1 MKQNKH
7 QSAKLVLRGILAV
20 LLFLPVTLGAQTVI
34 DNLMAARQWGLADAY
49 YKAGQRFAKLGD
61 QNRGDAFMSEAKK
74 IYPGYKP
81 GSTGPVVPTAAPVL
95 PPPVAPLKSVPVL
108 STVVDQNLQGEK
120 IVRIQF
126 SRLLSA
132 YLGSDPSVL
141 NSVLADQVVVTGKG
155 GQPITLTQAQAVA
168 QAQDFL
174 QKNPVQAASP
184 DDLFKMGTLQI
195 TQVPNTVGPSYL
207 LSIQTNPTVP
217 GGLSA
222 VPFWAPSQTYLF
234 TRVGDIWK
242 LAGVSAL

>member
-34 DNLMAARQWGLADAY
+34 DNLMAARQWDLADAY
-49 YKAGQRFAKLGD
+49 YKAGERFVKLGD
-61 QNRGDAFMSEAKK
+61 KDRGDAFMAEAKK

-126 SRLLSA
+126 SRLLSG
-132 YLGSDPSVL
+132 YLGQDPSVL
-141 NSVLADQVVVTGKG
+141 TSVLADQLVVTGKG
-155 GQPITLTQAQAVA
+155 GQPMTLTQAQAVS

-174 QKNPVQAASP
+174 QKNPVQATSP
-184 DDLFKMGTLQI
+184 DDLFQMNTLQI
-195 TQVPNTVGPSYL
+195 TPVPNTVGPSYL
-207 LSIQTNPTVP
+207 LSIKTNPTVS
-217 GGLSA
+217 GGLA
-222 VPFWAPSQTYLF
+222 TVPFWAPSQTYLF
-234 TRVGDIWK
+234 TRVGDVWK
-242 LAGVSAL
+242 LSAVSAL